1 LTLFRPRLPQGE
13 PTGPALLSARRLV
26 KVYRADGVPVH
37 AIRGLEVS
45 VRPGEFVAVMGPSG
59 SGKSTLLHLLG
70 GLEPPTAGEIWLDGR
85 RVDGISQAAWAIL
98 RRRHIGFV
106 FQFFNLISN
115 MTVADNVELPALLA
129 GATSRQA
136 RTRRQELLADLGL
149 AAKANAVPAR
159 LSGGEQQRVALARA
173 LANQPSVLL
182 ADEPT
187 GNLDSSNA
195 RDVLR
200 LLARVHERGQTII
213 LVTHDARVGSA
224 ADRVVTLFDGMI
236 ADDAA
241 MPDQPCEPAA
251 LNGVLELNG

>member
-1 LTLFRPRLPQGE
+1 MTLLRPRGPQHQ
-13 PTGPALLSARRLV
+13 PAGPAMLSASRLV
-26 KVYRADGVPVH
+26 KVYRADGVAVH
-37 AIRGLEVS
+37 AIRGLEVF
-45 VRPGEFVAVMGPSG
+45 VRRGEFVAIMGPSG

-70 GLEPPTAGEIWLDGR
+70 GLERPTAGEIWLDGR
-85 RVDGISQAAWAIL
+85 RVDGLSQAAWAIM
-98 RRRHIGFV
+98 RRRHVGFV

-115 MTVADNVELPALLA
+115 MTVADNVELPALLS

-149 AAKANAVPAR
+149 TAKANAVPAR

-187 GNLDSSNA
+187 GNLDSSNT

-200 LLARVHERGQTII
+200 LLCRVHESGQTIV

-241 MPDQPCEPAA
+241 ISAQPPAPA
-251 LNGVLELNG
+251 TLNGVLELNG